1 MLSVIMIKVVML
13 SVLAPSYSYMIRV
26 FIVQALATLTIL
38 YIRT

>member
-1 MLSVIMIKVVML
+1 MLTVIMLKVVML
-13 SVLAPSYSYMIRV
+13 SVLASSNSYMIIV